1 VTRERDRLPER
12 DKKMKTARGA
22 LRELPTHLLKDLAEL
37 THESVPVQ
45 SNGLTSVPSRRLREA
60 PLEAASKENRHKE
73 LSFLSRFGRWLR
85 RLFLGAEAC
94 QQASPA
100 HTSNSS
106 GQTLPREQAAQS
118 QIGNDAAVE
127 PIKGKQL
134 NGYAVP
140 APSARAF
147 ISPTNDRELDRLVRS
162 IVGEKVFGKITL
174 QLVTDELARR
184 GEPYCHPIDKD
195 GTLTIKDSDLTDK
208 ESDGHLS
215 LRPGVERLI
224 KTANYK
230 QISVETSDPVSI
242 TEPVRGGPEIEINSR
257 VPLSVTELH
266 ASKVTVPALTVKNRL
281 TAATFE
287 GETLRCRLLN
297 AGTVKA
303 TKIDVERDVRA
314 SHLEVLEDLSVGG
327 KLDGVSHVD
336 ALSHISVGGKASI
349 GTFGSS
355 ISANAFVAGTSLIE
369 EIQRKAD
376 SFSPNGRRTFGKLV
390 KRAQEARNASVT
402 IAQDCDLKGE
412 SVEKAIPGGLVI

>member
-1 VTRERDRLPER
+1 
-12 DKKMKTARGA
+12 MKTARGA
-22 LRELPTHLLKDLAEL
+22 LRELPTHLLKELAERCLL

-45 SNGLTSVPSRRLREA
+45 SNGLTSVPSRQ
-60 PLEAASKENRHKE
+60 AASKENRHKE

-85 RLFLGAEAC
+85 RLFLGAETC
-94 QQASPA
+94 QQVGPA
-100 HTSNSS
+100 HTSSSS
-106 GQTLPREQAAQS
+106 GEALPREQAARS

-140 APSARAF
+140 APSEQPF
-147 ISPTNDRELDRLVRS
+147 LSPTNNRELDRLVRR
-162 IVGEKVFGKITL
+162 ILGEKVFGKITL

-184 GEPYCHPIDKD
+184 GEPYCHPFDKD

-230 QISVETSDPVSI
+230 KISVETSDPVSI
-242 TEPVRGGPEIEINSR
+242 TEPVRGPEIEISSR

-266 ASKVTVPALTVKNRL
+266 ASKVTVPALAVKTRL

-287 GETLRCRLLN
+287 GETLRCRLLK

-303 TKIDVERDVRA
+303 TKVDVECDVRV
-314 SHLEVLEDLSVGG
+314 SHLEVLEHLTVGG
-327 KLDGVSHVD
+327 RLDGVSHDD

-349 GTFGSS
+349 GAFGSS
-355 ISANAFVAGTSLIE
+355 ISPNAFVAGTSLIE

-376 SFSPNGRRTFGKLV
+376 LSSLNGRRTFGTLV
-390 KRAQEARNASVT
+390 KRAREARNAPRKGRSESFR
-402 IAQDCDLKGE
+402 DGDLKGE
-412 SVEKAIPGGLVI
+412 SVEKATIPGGVVI